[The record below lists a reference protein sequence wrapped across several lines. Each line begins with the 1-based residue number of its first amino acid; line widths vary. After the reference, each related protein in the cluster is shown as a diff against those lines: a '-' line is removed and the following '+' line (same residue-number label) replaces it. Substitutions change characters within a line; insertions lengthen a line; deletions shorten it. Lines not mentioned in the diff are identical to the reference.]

1 MIHVLD
7 NTLKIDRTQSG
18 HHTTAAYYYIW
29 RELLVRWNDTD
40 MTNLNVEII
49 G

>member
-7 NTLKIDRTQSG
+7 NTLKIDRTESG
-18 HHTTAAYYYIW
+18 HHTAVYYDIW